1 MFMHTLAKFGLVFCF
16 FVLAGCTTDRYIE
29 KQSEPLKQ
37 AVYGVNDSLREA
49 RVDLALF
56 YSNETMKLV
65 SPPLK
70 RIQIKPLYETLTSA
84 DSSGKRIL
92 LVPEELKNTK
102 SIVIGSQ
109 EHNELLKNK
118 EVAKQLAEEL
128 AVQRKT
134 SSDIDKQRLINEQN
148 QLKLIEDYNKAQL
161 SISKK
166 DAAIW
171 RRNFIILGLLV
182 LIGGYIG
189 LRVAIAYR
197 KIAVPFI
204 I

>member
-1 MFMHTLAKFGLVFCF
+1 MHTLAKFGLIFSF
-16 FVLAGCTTDRYIE
+16 FVLFGCTTNRYIE

-37 AVYGVNDSLREA
+37 AVYGINDSLREA
-49 RVDLALF
+49 RVDLAWF
-56 YSNETMKLV
+56 YSNETTKLV

-70 RIQIKPLYETLTSA
+70 RISIKPLYEL

-102 SIVIGSQ
+102 SIIVGSE

-128 AVQRKT
+128 AIQRKT
-134 SSDIDKQRLINEQN
+134 ANDIDKQRLINEQN
-148 QLKLIEDYNKAQL
+148 QLKLIDDYNKAQL

-171 RRNFIILGLLV
+171 RRNFIIFGLIA
-182 LIGGYIG
+182 LICGYIG

-204 I
+204 F

>member
-1 MFMHTLAKFGLVFCF
+1 MHTLAKFGLGFCF
-16 FVLAGCTTDRYIE
+16 FVLAGCTTNRYIE

-56 YSNETMKLV
+56 YSNETTKLV

-84 DSSGKRIL
+84 DSLGKRIL

-134 SSDIDKQRLINEQN
+134 ASDIDKQRLINEQN
-148 QLKLIEDYNKAQL
+148 QIKLIDDYNKAQL

-171 RRNFIILGLLV
+171 RRNFIIFGLLV

>member
-1 MFMHTLAKFGLVFCF
+1 MHTLAKFGLVFCF